1 MNDESI
7 YGSSEN
13 AIISSGELTEH
24 ELAMLDLNA
33 AIRIGDDSIEVND
46 VEETEA
52 TDEPVEEDEEEQEET
67 NYSRSA
73 AEEEINAAS
82 AEHQEGRE
90 GLQSMIE
97 VAVKNG
103 LPQESIDSILNE
115 YTEEET
121 LSEKT
126 LDLLEQHGFN
136 RKFVNTFIKGQQAVV
151 NQLAQSLVNYVGG
164 VEQWEGIISHLESHD
179 KATLDSLQDALDN
192 NNIRTVKTI
201 LTLTQKTIKQDAVNK
216 YGTKPERS
224 VAKQSK
230 PTITTGSRGV
240 AGYADQ
246 KEMIAA
252 MSDKR
257 YQSDAKYRAEV
268 EQRVM
273 HSNF

>member
-33 AIRIGDDSIEVND
+33 SIRIGDDSIEVND
-46 VEETEA
+46 VAETEA
-52 TDEPVEEDEEEQEET
+52 TDEPEEDEEEQEET

-164 VEQWEGIISHLESHD
+164 VEQWDGIISHLELHD
-179 KATLDSLQDALDN
+179 KTTLDSLQDALDS

-216 YGTKPERS
+216 YGSKPERS
-224 VAKQSK
+224 
-230 PTITTGSRGV
+230 
-240 AGYADQ
+240 
-246 KEMIAA
+246 
-252 MSDKR
+252 
-257 YQSDAKYRAEV
+257 
-268 EQRVM
+268 
-273 HSNF
+273 